1 MTEQQTAPHRILV
14 LGAGYAG
21 LAAAGTLCRR
31 PHGALITVVDARTE
45 LVERVR
51 LHQLAAGQAIPRWDL
66 RTLLEGKG
74 AQFVQGRVISID
86 AAAQQVSLADATV
99 LGYDTL
105 IHTLG
110 SAADVDSVAGVREN
124 AYPIATLEDVAALP
138 PLAGQVAVVG
148 GGATGIETAAELAE
162 AHPELSVALVS
173 SEQPGHWL
181 SGRAQRGIATALGRL
196 GVEVRTG
203 VKVVEVTPTG
213 LVTAD
218 GDRIAAATV
227 LWTTGFTT
235 GDLAARAGLAV
246 DSHGRVLVD
255 ATLRTSDPHIYAAG
269 DCAAIAGPG
278 GRELR
283 MACATALPTGARA
296 ASAALA
302 RMRGARPDELR
313 FRYVLQ
319 CISLGRRDAVV
330 QFVRADDVPAPR
342 ALTGRPA
349 ALIKELIVRGAS
361 RTARR

>member
-1 MTEQQTAPHRILV
+1 MTAQQPAQHRILV

-21 LAAAGTLCRR
+21 LAAASRLCRR
-31 PHGALITVVDARTE
+31 PHGARITVVDARTE
-45 LVERVR
+45 MVERVR

-74 AQFVQGRVISID
+74 AEFVQGRVVAIN
-86 AAAQQVSLADATV
+86 AAAQEVSLSDGSV

-110 SAADVDSVAGVREN
+110 SSADADSVAGVREN
-124 AYPIATLEDVAALP
+124 AHSMATLEDIAALP
-138 PLAGQVAVVG
+138 VLRGRVAVVG

-162 AHPELSVALVS
+162 SHPEVSVTLVS

-181 SGRAQRGIATALGRL
+181 SDRAQRAIAAALRRL
-196 GVEVRTG
+196 GVDVHTG

-218 GDRIAAATV
+218 GDRIASETV
-227 LWTTGFTT
+227 LWTTGFATD
-235 GDLAARAGLAV
+235 DLAARAGLAI
-246 DSHGRVLVD
+246 DRHGRVLVD
-255 ATLRTSDPHIYAAG
+255 TTLRTSDPHIYAAG
-269 DCAAIAGPG
+269 DCAAITGPG

-283 MACATALPTGARA
+283 MACATALPTGAHA

-319 CISLGRRDAVV
+319 CISLGRGDGVV
-330 QFVRADDVPAPR
+330 QFVRADDAPTPR
-342 ALTGRPA
+342 ALTGPTA
-349 ALIKELIVRGAS
+349 AVVKELIVRGAS
-361 RTARR
+361 WKARR